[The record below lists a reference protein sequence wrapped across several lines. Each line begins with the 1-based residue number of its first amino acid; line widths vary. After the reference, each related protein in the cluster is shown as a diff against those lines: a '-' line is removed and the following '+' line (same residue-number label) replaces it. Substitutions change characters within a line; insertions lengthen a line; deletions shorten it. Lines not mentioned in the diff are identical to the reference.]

1 MGVAALGIYRAEGDK
16 IRARSNLY
24 YEALKDTIE
33 NHAKEEMKAND

>member
-16 IRARSNLY
+16 IQPVNLY

>member
-1 MGVAALGIYRAEGDK
+1 MGVAAPKEIKFEPV
-16 IRARSNLY
+16 NLY